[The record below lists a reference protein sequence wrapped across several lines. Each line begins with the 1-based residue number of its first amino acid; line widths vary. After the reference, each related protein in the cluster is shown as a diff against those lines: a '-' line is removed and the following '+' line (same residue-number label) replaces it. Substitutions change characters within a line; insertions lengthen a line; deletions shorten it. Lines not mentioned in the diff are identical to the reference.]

1 MKTAIDLTKYGGK
14 TLEIKWEKAGQYTI
28 VSGEDELSLT
38 ADQKSLFSLVSIGKA
53 LLHSVYHEKVEGGTR
68 SIRFTDLPV
77 PMTEEN
83 ALDEKLSFLEEV
95 RTRPAVFIGD
105 KSLRELAAI
114 LAGYCSCILRRDGGA
129 IPFFSDFQKYIQK
142 KYEIYSNQHWSRIIR
157 FFCRTDAEAFDRFY
171 EHLDAFFKEN
181 PDYKER

>member
-1 MKTAIDLTKYGGK
+1 MKTAIDFTKYDGK

-28 VSGEDELSLT
+28 ISGEDELSLT

-53 LLHSVYHEKVEGGTR
+53 LLRSVYHEKVENGTR
-68 SIRFTDLPV
+68 SICFNNLPV

-83 ALDEKLSFLEEV
+83 DLSEILSFLEEV
-95 RTRPAVFIGD
+95 RTRPVVFIGD

-114 LAGYCSCILRRDGGA
+114 LAGYCRCMVRRDGGV
-129 IPFFSDFQKYIQK
+129 IPFFLDFQEYIQK

-157 FFCRTDAEAFDRFY
+157 FFLQDGCGSLRPV
-171 EHLDAFFKEN
+171 L
-181 PDYKER
+181 

>member
-83 ALDEKLSFLEEV
+83 ALDEILSFLEEV

-105 KSLRELAAI
+105 
-114 LAGYCSCILRRDGGA
+114 
-129 IPFFSDFQKYIQK
+129 
-142 KYEIYSNQHWSRIIR
+142 
-157 FFCRTDAEAFDRFY
+157 
-171 EHLDAFFKEN
+171 
-181 PDYKER
+181 